1 MTGFLFRLPLA
12 LVSMLSDIRTVLGV
26 FLSDARRHKLVTFTT
41 LVGIAIG
48 VAVVVAIR
56 LSSEAALRNFKA
68 THTSL
73 TGTASHQITGVEP
86 LPAARLAELRRSPAV
101 EAIQPVID
109 ASLIVLGV
117 VDASGTEAR
126 LGEGDGD
133 EPPMTLLDVAP
144 DDRPHVVQLIGLD
157 PFFSTPFLDFG
168 PPAQRSTTDADPRVG
183 QLFDRLLT
191 EPGFALVPRADLV
204 DLGIPDGGVLRCS
217 GPIGEV
223 LVTCAP
229 IPSTWSGLGSEEG
242 DDDSA
247 SGKRKGGTT
256 PLAIVDIATAQEL
269 LGLGDRVLR
278 FDLMLAR
285 EGDGKITAST
295 EAAVPVLAGELL
307 ERAGRRGERADS
319 MTYAFRSNL
328 LALGFLA
335 VLVGAFLVFNM
346 AQFAVTRRRPLLGKL
361 RCLGCRAST
370 VRTATLLEAGVFGL
384 VGGLLGLLAGRLLAS
399 AMVDDVALTVSTLY
413 GFIET
418 PTPTLDPLTAIGAV
432 LVAIASAVGATW
444 VPASSAARTPPV
456 LVATGAMRETATHPL
471 VPLGFLALAAL
482 ALLPTFGGIVLPAS
496 AVLLLLL
503 GVATSLPLL
512 LGALVK
518 HPPKNVLLNLAA
530 GRIQRSLA
538 RTGGAAGALV
548 MPIAMTL
555 GIAIMIGS
563 FQREVARW
571 VGSALS
577 ADIYVKPL
585 WAELAPHST
594 ALSDDIVAA
603 LEELEGVEA
612 VDLLRY
618 LEHRAGSTSFRVVG
632 SRMDEALHAD
642 SLRLLE
648 GTREEA
654 FAGLEAGNVLISE
667 PLANRASLG
676 PGDTL
681 LLETRSGPRD
691 VLISGVF
698 QDFSYD
704 RGYALMEASHYI
716 GTFGDT
722 GVVGAAL
729 NVEPDVD
736 VDALQASL
744 QDRFPDA
751 VFTATRAIRENV
763 MVAFDNTFAITYVLQ
778 GISTALAW
786 VGVLTGLLCLHLE
799 RKHELGV
806 LRAIGSTTKRIFG
819 LLITEALI
827 IVGVAGL
834 VAVPTG
840 AALAWILVDI
850 VNVRS
855 FGWSF
860 PMVFDFAEI
869 ASVLALSLG
878 AAGLAGLVPWL
889 LVRKENIAQLL
900 GGGS

>member
-1 MTGFLFRLPLA
+1 M
-12 LVSMLSDIRTVLGV
+12 SSDIRTVLGV
-26 FLSDARRHKLVTFTT
+26 FLSDARRHKLVTLTT

-68 THTSL
+68 THATL
-73 TGTASHQITGVEP
+73 TGTATHQITGVEP
-86 LPAARLAELRRSPAV
+86 LPAERLVELRRSDAV
-101 EAIQPVID
+101 DAVQPIVE

-117 VDASGTEAR
+117 VDEGGSERR
-126 LGEGDGD
+126 LGEGDG
-133 EPPMTLLDVAP
+133 EEAPMSLLDVEP

-157 PFFSTPFLDFG
+157 PFFSAPFIDFG
-168 PPAQRSTTDADPRVG
+168 PPAQRGAEPDPRAAA
-183 QLFDRLLT
+183 LFDRLLI
-191 EPGFALVPRADLV
+191 EPGFALLPRGDLA
-204 DLGIPDGGVLRCS
+204 DLGIPDGGTLRCL
-217 GPIGEV
+217 GPDGEK
-223 LVTCAP
+223 LLTCAP
-229 IPSTWSGLGSEEG
+229 IPSSWSSLGGG
-242 DDDSA
+242 DDDDTQSDE
-247 SGKRKGGTT
+247 SGGKGGTT
-256 PLAIVDIATAQEL
+256 PLAVVDLATAQEL
-269 LGLGDRVLR
+269 LGLGDRVVR
-278 FDLMLAR
+278 YDLMLAR
-285 EGDGKITAST
+285 EADGKITTET
-295 EAAVPVLAGELL
+295 EAAVPLRAGELL
-307 ERAGRRGERADS
+307 DRAGRRGERADS

-361 RCLGCRAST
+361 RCLGCRAGA
-370 VRTATLLEAGVFGL
+370 VQTATLLEAGVFGL
-384 VGGLLGLLAGRLLAS
+384 LGGLLGLLGGRLLAA

-418 PTPTLDPLTAIGAV
+418 PTPTLDALTASAA
-432 LVAIASAVGATW
+432 LAVAIFAAVGATW
-444 VPASSAARTPPV
+444 VPARSAARTPPV
-456 LVATGAMRETATHPL
+456 LVVTGSMRETPGNPWAP
-471 VPLGFLALAAL
+471 VVFLGLAAL
-482 ALLPTFGGIVLPAS
+482 ALVPTFGGIVLPAG

-512 LGALVK
+512 LSLLVK

-563 FQREVARW
+563 FQREVSRW
-571 VGSALS
+571 VGSSLS

-585 WAELAPHST
+585 WAELAPTSA
-594 ALSDDIVAA
+594 ALPVETVAA
-603 LEELEGVEA
+603 LEELDGVTS

-632 SRMDEALHAD
+632 SRMNRESHAD
-642 SLRLLE
+642 TLRLLQ
-648 GTREEA
+648 GTREAA
-654 FAGLEAGNVLISE
+654 FDGLEAGHVLISE
-667 PLANRASLG
+667 PLHNRTGKG

-681 LLETRSGPRD
+681 TLETKTGPRD
-691 VLISGVF
+691 VRIDGVF

-704 RGYALMEASHYI
+704 RGYALMEEGHYI
-716 GTFGDT
+716 DTFGDT

-729 NVEPDVD
+729 NLRPDVD
-736 VDALQASL
+736 PDALQASL
-744 QDRFPDA
+744 QDRFPMS
-751 VFTATRAIRENV
+751 VFTATRKIRENV

-778 GISTALAW
+778 AISTALAW

-806 LRAIGSTTKRIFG
+806 LRALGSTTKKVFG
-819 LLITEALI
+819 LLLTEAVI
-827 IVGVAGL
+827 IVGVAGV

-840 AALAWILVDI
+840 AALAWILVEI

-860 PMVFDFAEI
+860 PMVFDAAEI
-869 ASVLALSLG
+869 ASVLVLSLG

-889 LVRKENIAQLL
+889 LVKNEKIAQLL
-900 GGGS
+900 GGNS

>member
-1 MTGFLFRLPLA
+1 MSP
-12 LVSMLSDIRTVLGV
+12 DIRTVLGV
-26 FLSDARRHKLVTFTT
+26 FLSDARRHELVTVTT

-73 TGTASHQITGVEP
+73 TGTATHEITGVEP
-86 LPAARLAELRRSPAV
+86 MAAARLVDLRRVDAV
-101 EAIQPVID
+101 EAVQPVVE
-109 ASLIVLGV
+109 ASLVVLGV
-117 VDASGTEAR
+117 VDAAGAERR
-126 LGEGDGD
+126 LGEGDG
-133 EPPMTLLDVAP
+133 EEVPATLLDVAP
-144 DDRPHVVQLIGLD
+144 DDRPHVVRIIGLD
-157 PFFSTPFLDFG
+157 PFLSPAFVDFG
-168 PPAQRSTTDADPRVG
+168 PPTQREPDPRAAA
-183 QLFDRLLT
+183 LFDRLLVD
-191 EPGFALVPRADLV
+191 PGFALLPRGDLV
-204 DLGIPDGGVLRCS
+204 DLGIPDGGTLRCL
-217 GPIGEV
+217 GPDGEK
-223 LVTCAP
+223 LLTCAP
-229 IPSTWSGLGSEEG
+229 IPSSWSNLGG
-242 DDDSA
+242 DDDA
-247 SGKRKGGTT
+247 PDDAAPKGGTM
-256 PLAIVDIATAQEL
+256 PLAIVDLATAQEL
-269 LGLGDRVLR
+269 LGLGARVTR
-278 FDLMLAR
+278 YDLILAR
-285 EGDGKITAST
+285 EPNGAITQQT
-295 EAAVPVLAGELL
+295 EAAVPLRDGELL
-307 ERAGRRGERADS
+307 DRAGRRGERADS

-361 RCLGCRAST
+361 RCLGCRAAA
-370 VRTATLLEAGVFGL
+370 VRNATLLEAGVFGL
-384 VGGLLGLLAGRLLAS
+384 VGGLLGLLGGRLLAA

-418 PTPTLDPLTAIGAV
+418 PTPTLDPLTAAAALG
-432 LVAIASAVGATW
+432 VAIFAAVGATW
-444 VPASSAARTPPV
+444 VPARSAARTPPV
-456 LVATGAMRETATHPL
+456 LVAAGSMRETPGSPWAPVVFLTLAGLAL
-471 VPLGFLALAAL
+471 VPTA
-482 ALLPTFGGIVLPAS
+482 GGIVLPAG

-512 LGALVK
+512 LSALVK

-563 FQREVARW
+563 FQREVSRW
-571 VGSALS
+571 VGSSLS

-585 WAELAPHST
+585 WAELAPTT
-594 ALSDDIVAA
+594 AALPVETVAA
-603 LEELEGVEA
+603 LEELDGVRS

-618 LEHRAGSTSFRVVG
+618 LEHRAGSTTFRVVG
-632 SRMDEALHAD
+632 SRMNRESHAD
-642 SLRLLE
+642 TLRLLE
-648 GTREEA
+648 GSRDAA
-654 FAGLEAGNVLISE
+654 FDGLAAGHVLISE
-667 PLANRASLG
+667 PLANRTRKG
-676 PGDTL
+676 PGDALT
-681 LLETRSGPRD
+681 LETKSGPRD
-691 VLISGVF
+691 VPIDGVF

-704 RGYALMEASHYI
+704 RGYALMEEGHYI
-716 GTFGDT
+716 DTFGDT

-729 NVEPDVD
+729 NVEADTD
-736 VDALQASL
+736 ADALQAAL
-744 QDRFPDA
+744 QARFPKA
-751 VFTATRAIRENV
+751 VFTATRKIRENV

-778 GISTALAW
+778 AISTALAW

-806 LRAIGSTTKRIFG
+806 LRALGSTTKKVFG
-819 LLITEALI
+819 LLLTEAVI

-840 AALAWILVDI
+840 AALAWILVEI

-860 PMVFDFAEI
+860 PMVFDLAEI

-889 LVRKENIAQLL
+889 LVRNTKIAQLL
-900 GGGS
+900 GGNQ